1 MILLYI
7 TLAAYCIFE
16 IYSSNIYFKEYFQ
29 LFVSILADLER
40 FGHTSIIFFSFFE
53 VKPLQ

>member
-1 MILLYI
+1 MILFYI

-29 LFVSILADLER
+29 LFVSILADLKSS
-40 FGHTSIIFFSFFE
+40 GHMPIIFFSFLE